1 MSRPIDD
8 YHDYNISIGKT
19 EIIFELYE
27 QRVIVDGYIS
37 SLTMSKFVS
46 GVYVVVLQN
55 DFGQTVEKFNVQR
68 GNLSYI
74 EHFKITTNI
83 FF

>member
-1 MSRPIDD
+1 MSQPIDD
-8 YHDYNISIGKT
+8 SHDYNVSIGKT
-19 EIIFELYE
+19 EITLELYE
-27 QRVIVDGYIS
+27 QRVIIDGYKS

-74 EHFKITTNI
+74 EHFEITTNV
-83 FF
+83 F